1 MVPEKEEPHGF
12 IKLAAEIF
20 ELLDRQLLCSKNRSI
35 KDYLKRNLSDQE
47 IVILT
52 SILKDLDKELSR
64 PDSSAWSVN
73 IPLVDLFMVFSEQL
87 SRFAISSRK
96 GQHFYS
102 ARYLTWIRRLECC
115 PLYKYAKSRE
125 TLEFKDTF
133 INLEHIKS
141 SFPDHQ
147 VVANDNSAKLV
158 RPFRLTFEED
168 EGSRKKKTS

>member
-1 MVPEKEEPHGF
+1 MSQSAVPNESEDQTKSSLNIKTESEQEKAITCSLVPEKEEPHGF

-20 ELLDRQLLCSKNRSI
+20 EILDRQLLCSKNRSI

-96 GQHFYS
+96 GQNFYS
-102 ARYLTWIRRLECC
+102 ARYLTWIRRPECC
-115 PLYKYAKSRE
+115 PLYKYAKSRGNIRVQGYIYQ
-125 TLEFKDTF
+125 LGA
-133 INLEHIKS
+133 H
-141 SFPDHQ
+141 
-147 VVANDNSAKLV
+147 
-158 RPFRLTFEED
+158 
-168 EGSRKKKTS
+168 

>member
-1 MVPEKEEPHGF
+1 MSQSAVPNESEDQTKSSLNIKTESEQEKAITCSLVPEKEEPHGF

-87 SRFAISSRK
+87 SRFAISSR
-96 GQHFYS
+96 
-102 ARYLTWIRRLECC
+102 
-115 PLYKYAKSRE
+115 
-125 TLEFKDTF
+125 
-133 INLEHIKS
+133 
-141 SFPDHQ
+141 
-147 VVANDNSAKLV
+147 
-158 RPFRLTFEED
+158 
-168 EGSRKKKTS
+168 